1 MRSTFPVE
9 KSDGEEIGEKLSQVC
24 AGAKS
29 RKTGA
34 PMILIQTKRR
44 QSMTDIATR
53 DIELDVRGL
62 PCVNR
67 RAIIFGNFDQLS
79 DGESLI
85 VINDHEP
92 VGLRGHFEDIVP
104 GRYRWE
110 ALPRVDEAFRVRI
123 TRSAFDPELAREGAA
138 ALAALAR
145 HSCDH

>member
-1 MRSTFPVE
+1 
-9 KSDGEEIGEKLSQVC
+9 
-24 AGAKS
+24 
-29 RKTGA
+29 
-34 PMILIQTKRR
+34 
-44 QSMTDIATR
+44 MTDTATQ
-53 DIELDVRGL
+53 DIQLDVRGL

-67 RAIIFGNFDQLS
+67 RAIIFGGFDRLAE
-79 DGESLI
+79 GESLI

-110 ALPRVDEAFRVRI
+110 ALPRTDEAFRVRI
-123 TRSAFDPELAREGAA
+123 TRAAFDAELAREGAA

>member
-1 MRSTFPVE
+1 
-9 KSDGEEIGEKLSQVC
+9 
-24 AGAKS
+24 
-29 RKTGA
+29 
-34 PMILIQTKRR
+34 
-44 QSMTDIATR
+44 MTDIATR